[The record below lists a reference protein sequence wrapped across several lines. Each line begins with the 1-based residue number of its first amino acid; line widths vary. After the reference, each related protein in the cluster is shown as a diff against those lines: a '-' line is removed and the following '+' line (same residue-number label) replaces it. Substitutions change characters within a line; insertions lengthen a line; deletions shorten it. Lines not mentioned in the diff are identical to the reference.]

1 MTASPEDTLFI
12 KSWNNLE
19 VGAILSAKFGPMF
32 LKYLQNLL
40 ATFSV
45 LLMLSLFSSTNGYV
59 NFFFLF
65 WPMALFKILHVC
77 LMLVLFKFQF
87 VLKIKPL
94 GNSKKISLFLYV
106 L

>member
-1 MTASPEDTLFI
+1 MKLDSESEGTLFI

-19 VGAILSAKFGPMF
+19 VGAILSTKFGPMF
-32 LKYLQNLL
+32 VKYLQNLL

-65 WPMALFKILHVC
+65 WPIALFKILHVC

-87 VLKIKPL
+87 DFENRASWQL
-94 GNSKKISLFLYV
+94 
-106 L
+106 